1 MKFFLSPVFR
11 CAIEGTAETQHCASE
26 VKPKSGSDHVIT
38 TIDETDDAGYKAKSS
53 PRLLDRWLDAAVRFA
68 GSAPVFLFI
77 VAGLLTWALLGIRFG
92 QSDVWV
98 AAISDVQAIMCY
110 IFDSLLM
117 RQLLREYS
125 EQQEAMV
132 QIQSRCTSHRRML
145 EAIKEKLGP
154 EGIARAAELCK
165 DDPPLPPLDQ
175 GLDRAAGPFARLV
188 IWSAKAFGHVTTVGL
203 YWVGIFVWLGF
214 GPHCGWS
221 SRWQLYI
228 NDATSALMILVFAFL
243 ACLREC
249 FADQTNICLDS
260 IFKLDAKLERE
271 LRRVSRDEL
280 PNLTVTIAPPKES
293 YLQMVIFYYA
303 DIIGTLVGIIILVLV
318 VIAWVVVGPVFH
330 FNNTWWLLIGTYAG
344 LVGLFDSFVLRN
356 IQSKVNEYVTEQVV
370 CLEKQDMMLYSG
382 LSVPIPRVQ
391 LRPPSL
397 SQRVSHYINT
407 ISSHLLMVVAGLVLT
422 LGCIVASSAM
432 KWSLTGQLIS
442 NVPPSIIETFFM
454 LILIT
459 GHNYAEKKLS
469 ADLTDIYHRRQ
480 RLLAFV
486 GHAEGVVEC
495 EEEVDSV
502 KGVADS
508 E

>member
-1 MKFFLSPVFR
+1 MQFLPSPVFR
-11 CAIEGTAETQHCASE
+11 CAIEGTAETQHCPSE
-26 VKPKSGSDHVIT
+26 VHPKSGSGHVIT
-38 TIDETDDAGYKAKSS
+38 TLGEIDDPGYKATSS
-53 PRLLDRWLDAAVRFA
+53 PRVLDRWLDAAVRFA

-77 VAGLLTWALLGIRFG
+77 VVGLLTWALLGIRFG

-145 EAIKEKLGP
+145 DIVKQKLGP
-154 EGIARAAELCK
+154 DGIARAAELCK
-165 DDPPLPPLDQ
+165 DESLPPLEQ
-175 GLDRAAGPFARLV
+175 GLDRASGPFTRLV

-271 LRRVSRDEL
+271 LRRVSRDGL
-280 PNLTVTIAPPKES
+280 PNLTVTIAPPKEN

-356 IQSKVNEYVTEQVV
+356 IQSKVNEYVTEQIV
-370 CLEKQDMMLYSG
+370 CLERQDMTLYSG

-397 SQRVSHYINT
+397 SQRVSHYINS
-407 ISSHLLMVVAGLVLT
+407 ISSHLLMVVAGLILT

-459 GHNYAEKKLS
+459 GHNYTEKKFR

-486 GHAEGVVEC
+486 GHASGVVESR
-495 EEEVDSV
+495 EEVGSMNSV
-502 KGVADS
+502 GNL